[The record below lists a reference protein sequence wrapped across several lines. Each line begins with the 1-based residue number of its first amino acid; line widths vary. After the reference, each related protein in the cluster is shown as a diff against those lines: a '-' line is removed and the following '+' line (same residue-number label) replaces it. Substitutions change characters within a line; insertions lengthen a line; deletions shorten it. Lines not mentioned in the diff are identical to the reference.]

1 MIALTRTVAAL
12 LVAAPAALAVPAA
25 AQEFEEETGPV
36 ILELEPTVEPR
47 GGDIK
52 VIRGSAVHPEPL
64 PQVMASK
71 ALPPG
76 GVEAIGGQRLWLV
89 DRKAGHVTGCMLA
102 TTIRGGD
109 MRQVRC
115 TTERLP

>member
-12 LVAAPAALAVPAA
+12 MVAALLAMANSAVAE
-25 AQEFEEETGPV
+25 EFEEEFGPV

-52 VIRGSAVHPEPL
+52 VIRGSAVHPEPV
-64 PQVMASK
+64 PQVTASK
-71 ALPPG
+71 AIPPG
-76 GVEAIGGQRLWLV
+76 GLEAIGGQRLWLV
-89 DRKAGHVTGCMLA
+89 DRKAGEVTGCILA
-102 TTIRGGD
+102 TTIRAGA
-109 MRQVRC
+109 MREVRC